1 MDGTAPAGAVF
12 VARLGRRIATLFALK
27 MFSTIGAVAL
37 FFYAYFWVMRHP
49 LSAMTVM
56 PLTWIDAWIGFIPA
70 AFPLYASLWLYIALG
85 TALARD
91 LGELAAYGAAS
102 LAMSAVG
109 LAVFMLWPT
118 KVPDFGIDWSL
129 HPWLEFMKSVDVA
142 GNACPSL
149 HAAFCVFT
157 AAVLHQQLK
166 SLDAARWLLAG
177 NLLWGLGILAST
189 VATRQHVALD
199 AIAGAALGGATAAAY
214 LRAMHRK
221 AEFAT
226 ATGRGP

>member
-1 MDGTAPAGAVF
+1 M
-12 VARLGRRIATLFALK
+12 GRRIAALFLLK
-27 MFSTIGAVAL
+27 MLSTTGAIAL
-37 FFYAYFWVMRHP
+37 FFTAYFWVMRHP

-56 PLTWIDAWIGFIPA
+56 PVSWVDAWIGFIPA

-85 TALARD
+85 TALARNI
-91 LGELAAYGAAS
+91 GELAAYGLAS

-129 HPWLEFMKSVDVA
+129 YPWLQFMKSMDVS

-157 AAVLHQQLK
+157 AAVLHVQLK
-166 SLDAARWLLAG
+166 SLDAARWVLAG
-177 NLLWGLGILAST
+177 NLLWCLGILVST

-199 AIAGAALGGATAAAY
+199 AIAGAVLGGAMVVAY
-214 LRAMHRK
+214 LRGM
-221 AEFAT
+221 
-226 ATGRGP
+226 RGDPQR